1 MAGGVISAGL
11 ARRLRDSG
19 LRWDPAPGDRF
30 IVADRDMDDEVFTL
44 SDMTVEVH
52 DLPSGPLIRFNG
64 TVEWALDSIEPR
76 NAVWLPRET
85 QLRDRVGGAFHRL
98 TRVGGG
104 WRVELQIGDRRTQVE
119 HANAE
124 EAYGLALLHL
134 MTGE

>member
-1 MAGGVISAGL
+1 MAAGMISTGL

-19 LRWDPAPGDRF
+19 LRWDPTPGDRF

-52 DLPSGPLIRFNG
+52 DVPAGPLIRFNG
-64 TVEWALDSIEPR
+64 TVEWALDSIESR
-76 NAVWLPRET
+76 NAVWLPSET
-85 QLRDRVGGAFHRL
+85 QLRDRVGGAFQRL

-104 WRVELQIGDRRTQVE
+104 WRVELQIGERRTQVE
-119 HANAE
+119 HADAE
-124 EAYGLALLHL
+124 EAYGMALLHL

>member
-1 MAGGVISAGL
+1 
-11 ARRLRDSG
+11 
-19 LRWDPAPGDRF
+19 
-30 IVADRDMDDEVFTL
+30 
-44 SDMTVEVH
+44 
-52 DLPSGPLIRFNG
+52 
-64 TVEWALDSIEPR
+64 
-76 NAVWLPRET
+76 
-85 QLRDRVGGAFHRL
+85 LRDRVGGAFHRL